1 MAIPAGLVLIA
12 AFALSYSFKKGLALV
27 LWVRIMQA
35 SDSTKLLF
43 YPFAIKKFHNYVC
56 FPLLLALHTL
66 VTLFSFQGA
75 VLTWSQI
82 QPLVRT
88 NAWIQIQRH
97 VKFSLLPFFFK
108 RKEVVGPSG
117 LEPPTSR
124 LSVVRS
130 SQLSYG
136 PVGRL
141 RRAPSKLNNVKD
153 TSPESLTL
161 GRYHELFHPWKS
173 P

>member
-82 QPLVRT
+82 QTLVRT
-88 NAWIQIQRH
+88 NAWIQIQRLL
-97 VKFSLLPFFFK
+97 KFSLPSFFFK
-108 RKEVVGPSG
+108 RKKVVELNGIEPLTPCLQSRCSPSWAI
-117 LEPPTSR
+117 PPS
-124 LSVVRS
+124 LFE
-130 SQLSYG
+130 
-136 PVGRL
+136 
-141 RRAPSKLNNVKD
+141 RAPSKLNNVR
-153 TSPESLTL
+153 LT
-161 GRYHELFHPWKS
+161 EFP
-173 P
+173 

>member
-82 QPLVRT
+82 QTLVRT

-97 VKFSLLPFFFK
+97 VKFSLPSFFFK
-108 RKEVVGPSG
+108 RKKVVEINGIEPLTPCLQSRCSPSWAM
-117 LEPPTSR
+117 PPRVSCTAFGGSWWTRTIDPR
-124 LSVVRS
+124 LIKTM
-130 SQLSYG
+130 L
-136 PVGRL
+136 
-141 RRAPSKLNNVKD
+141 
-153 TSPESLTL
+153 
-161 GRYHELFHPWKS
+161 
-173 P
+173 